1 MSILVLTLRHVWWIV
16 QAPQTYPQTMTPA
29 HRPFRGPW
37 IIAGCFV
44 TFGVASGFPYYNIAF
59 FFDYFRNDFGWTQ
72 QAITLGAP
80 LAVLLTIWA
89 GPIVVP
95 RWSPRWL
102 IVAGTGL
109 TFLAFE
115 WFAHLGGS
123 RAEYYAA
130 WCVYMLGYFLS
141 GPIPHQIIL
150 SHWYKKRRGRAMG
163 IAYVGGA
170 LLGALGNLLNPW
182 LVTFLP
188 YTRALE
194 ISGFVL
200 LLAWPIAIFVLRDRP
215 EDVGQ
220 TPDGLPVD
228 AAEPPIP
235 LQPFGTLLSQRSFW
249 LLLLGSAASIGSIA
263 TVNFL
268 MKFVFEE
275 QGFTDQTLRNQIW
288 STASSTALVAAI
300 AGRILVGQLA
310 DRWPRRPLM
319 LAIYALVAIAIPM
332 LFLVTPAQPG
342 YVYLFGIVFGFA
354 MGADY
359 MLIPLMA
366 ADLFG
371 LRSLGRAMSAI
382 LPADTVTQF
391 WFPNLIAQ
399 LRAAWGGYGS
409 ALWVACLMAGLGAIA
424 IAALPGKRL
433 ARASST
439 SPVRGRV
446 PEHEGRVS

>member
-1 MSILVLTLRHVWWIV
+1 MATST
-16 QAPQTYPQTMTPA
+16 
-29 HRPFRGPW
+29 RPFRGPW
-37 IIAGCFV
+37 IIAGCFL

-59 FFDYFRNDFGWTQ
+59 FFDYFRNDHGWTQ

-80 LAVLLTIWA
+80 IAVLLTIWA
-89 GPIVVP
+89 GPLLVP
-95 RWSPRWL
+95 RFSPRWL
-102 IVAGTGL
+102 ILVGTGL
-109 TFLAFE
+109 TFLAFQ

-123 RAEYYAA
+123 KAEYYAA

-141 GPIPHQIIL
+141 GPIAHQIIL
-150 SHWYKKRRGRAMG
+150 SQWYKKRRGRAMG

-170 LLGALGNLLNPW
+170 LLGAMGNKLNPW

-188 YTRALE
+188 YQRALE
-194 ISGFVL
+194 ISGCVL
-200 LLAWPIAIFVLRDRP
+200 LLAWPVAIFVLRDKP

-228 AAEPPIP
+228 TTGESPVPMP
-235 LQPFGTLLSQRSFW
+235 YGTLLRMRAFW

-268 MKFVFEE
+268 MKFVLEE
-275 QGFTDQTLRNQIW
+275 QGFVDQAVRNAIW
-288 STASSTALVAAI
+288 STASSTSLFAAI
-300 AGRILVGQLA
+300 AGRLLVGHLA
-310 DRWPRRPLM
+310 DRMPRRPLM
-319 LAIYALVAIAIPM
+319 LAIYAIVALAIPL
-332 LFLVTPAQPG
+332 LFLVRPSQESF
-342 YVYLFGIVFGFA
+342 VYLFAIVFGFA

-371 LRSLGRAMSAI
+371 LRSLARAMSAI
-382 LPADTVTQF
+382 LPSDTVTQF

-409 ALWVACLMAGLGAIA
+409 ALWVSCLMAALGAVA
-424 IAALPGKRL
+424 IAGLPGKKDRDEP
-433 ARASST
+433 AVA
-439 SPVRGRV
+439 GAKEV
-446 PEHEGRVS
+446 PTR

>member
-1 MSILVLTLRHVWWIV
+1 
-16 QAPQTYPQTMTPA
+16 MTPA
-29 HRPFRGPW
+29 LRPFRGPW
-37 IIAGCFV
+37 IIAGCFL

-59 FFDYFRNDFGWTQ
+59 FFDYFRTDHGWTQ

-102 IVAGTGL
+102 IVIGTGL
-109 TFLAFE
+109 TFLAFQ

-163 IAYVGGA
+163 LAYVGGA
-170 LLGALGNLLNPW
+170 LLGALGNKLNPW

-194 ISGFVL
+194 ISGCVL
-200 LLAWPIAIFVLRDRP
+200 LLAWPVAIFVLRDRP

-220 TPDGLPVD
+220 TADGLPED
-228 AAEPPIP
+228 TSAEPPMP
-235 LQPFGTLLSQRSFW
+235 LQSFDDLARQRAFW

-268 MKFVFEE
+268 MKFVLEE
-275 QGFTDQTLRNQIW
+275 QGFVDQAVRNQIW
-288 STASSTALVAAI
+288 STASSTALFAAV
-300 AGRILVGQLA
+300 AGRILVGHLA

-319 LAIYALVAIAIPM
+319 LAIYALVAVAIPM
-332 LFLVTPAQPG
+332 LFLVRPG
-342 YVYLFGIVFGFA
+342 QEGFVYLFAVVFGFA

-382 LPADTVTQF
+382 LPSDTVTQF
-391 WFPNLIAQ
+391 WFPNLIAH
-399 LRAAWGGYGS
+399 LRAAWGSYGS
-409 ALWVACLMAGLGAIA
+409 ALWVSCLMAGLGALA
-424 IAALPGKRL
+424 IAGLPGR
-433 ARASST
+433 
-439 SPVRGRV
+439 PVKEEAESRSVGPV
-446 PEHEGRVS
+446 IADTKG

>member
-1 MSILVLTLRHVWWIV
+1 
-16 QAPQTYPQTMTPA
+16 MTPVS
-29 HRPFRGPW
+29 RPFRGPW
-37 IIAGCFV
+37 IIAGCFL

-59 FFDYFRNDFGWTQ
+59 FFDYFRNDHGWTQ

-89 GPIVVP
+89 GPILVP

-102 IVAGTGL
+102 IVTGTGL
-109 TFLAFE
+109 TFLAFQ
-115 WFAHLGGS
+115 WFARLSGS
-123 RAEYYAA
+123 SIEYYAA

-141 GPIPHQIIL
+141 GPIAHQIIL

-170 LLGALGNLLNPW
+170 LLGALGNKLNPW
-182 LVTFLP
+182 LVTFVP

-194 ISGFVL
+194 ISGCVL
-200 LLAWPIAIFVLRDRP
+200 LLAWPVAIFVLRDRP

-220 TPDGLPVD
+220 TADGLPED
-228 AAEPPIP
+228 TAAGAPIP
-235 LQPFGTLLSQRSFW
+235 IQPYGALLQQRSFW
-249 LLLLGSAASIGSIA
+249 LLLLGSAASIGAIA

-275 QGFTDQTLRNQIW
+275 QGFTDQAARNQIW
-288 STASSTALVAAI
+288 STASSTALFAAI
-300 AGRILVGQLA
+300 AGRLVVGPLA

-319 LAIYALVAIAIPM
+319 FAIYALVAVAIPL
-332 LFLVTPAQPG
+332 LFLVRPAQPG
-342 YVYLFGIVFGFA
+342 FVYLFAIVFGFA

-399 LRAAWGGYGS
+399 LRAAWGSYGS
-409 ALWVACLMAGLGAIA
+409 ALWVSCLMAGLGALA
-424 IAALPGKRL
+424 IARLPSERRKEELAAADVARL
-433 ARASST
+433 AQQPKR
-439 SPVRGRV
+439 
-446 PEHEGRVS
+446 

>member
-1 MSILVLTLRHVWWIV
+1 
-16 QAPQTYPQTMTPA
+16 MTPVS
-29 HRPFRGPW
+29 RPFRGPW
-37 IIAGCFV
+37 IIAGCFL

-59 FFDYFRNDFGWTQ
+59 FFDYFRNDHGWSQ

-89 GPIVVP
+89 GPVAIP
-95 RWSPRWL
+95 RVSPRWL
-102 IVAGTGL
+102 IVTGTGL
-109 TFLAFE
+109 TFLAFQ
-115 WFAHLGGS
+115 WFARLSGS
-123 RAEYYAA
+123 SVEYYAA

-150 SHWYKKRRGRAMG
+150 SNWFKVRRGRAMG

-170 LLGALGNLLNPW
+170 LIGAVGNWLNPW

-194 ISGFVL
+194 ISGLVL
-200 LLAWPIAIFVLRDRP
+200 LLAWPVAIVVLRDRP
-215 EDVGQ
+215 EDIGQ
-220 TPDGLPVD
+220 TVDGLPENPN
-228 AAEPPIP
+228 AEPPIP
-235 LQPFGTLLSQRSFW
+235 LQSFNVLLQQRAFW

-268 MKFVFEE
+268 MKFVLEE
-275 QGFTDQTLRNQIW
+275 QGFVDQAARNQIW
-288 STASSTALVAAI
+288 STASSTALLAAI
-300 AGRILVGQLA
+300 AGRVLVGNLA

-332 LFLVTPAQPG
+332 LFLVQPSQVG
-342 YVYLFGIVFGFA
+342 FVYLFGIVFGFA

-371 LRSLGRAMSAI
+371 VRSLGRAMSAI

-399 LRAAWGGYGS
+399 LRAAWGSYGS
-409 ALWVACLMAGLGAIA
+409 ALWVSCVMAGLGALA

-433 ARASST
+433 NDPSATRIVGA
-439 SPVRGRV
+439 PV
-446 PEHEGRVS
+446 PKHQN

>member
-1 MSILVLTLRHVWWIV
+1 MS
-16 QAPQTYPQTMTPA
+16 PA
-29 HRPFRGPW
+29 SGPFRGPW
-37 IIAGCFV
+37 IVAGCFL

-59 FFDYFRNDFGWTQ
+59 FFDYFRTDHGWTQ

-80 LAVLLTIWA
+80 LAVLLTMWA
-89 GPIVVP
+89 GPLIVP

-102 IVAGTGL
+102 IVIGTGL
-109 TFLAFE
+109 TFLAFQ
-115 WFAHLGGS
+115 WFARLGGS
-123 RAEYYAA
+123 AVEYYAA

-150 SHWYKKRRGRAMG
+150 SHWYKRGRGRAMG

-182 LVTFLP
+182 LVSFLP

-200 LLAWPIAIFVLRDRP
+200 LLAWPVAIFVLRDRP
-215 EDVGQ
+215 EDLGQ
-220 TPDGLPVD
+220 TVDGLPED
-228 AAEPPIP
+228 AAAEAPIP
-235 LQPFGTLLSQRSFW
+235 LQPFAALFGQRAFW
-249 LLLLGSAASIGSIA
+249 LLLVGSATSIGSIA

-268 MKFVFEE
+268 MKFVLEE
-275 QGFTDQTLRNQIW
+275 QGFVDQELRNQIW
-288 STASSTALVAAI
+288 ATTSSTALLAAI
-300 AGRILVGQLA
+300 AGRLLVGHLA

-332 LFLVTPAQPG
+332 LFLVTPERPWLAFPFA
-342 YVYLFGIVFGFA
+342 VAFGFA

-391 WFPNLIAQ
+391 WFPNLIAH
-399 LRAAWGGYGS
+399 LRAAWGSYGS
-409 ALWVACLMAGLGAIA
+409 ALWVSCLMAGLGAVA
-424 IAALPGKRL
+424 IAALPGKRSKKEEEAAPAVVAAPL
-433 ARASST
+433 Q
-439 SPVRGRV
+439 G
-446 PEHEGRVS
+446 HES